1 MQSRR
6 AFLAAAAAT
15 PLLYP
20 VVKHATTRTPTP
32 LPVDDGRRLPNVAL
46 ETHDGRQVRF
56 YDDLVKD
63 RLVVV
68 NMMYANCSNLCPP
81 NTANLMRVQ
90 EALQDHMGEDVFMY
104 SLTLQPAIDKPLD
117 LRRYMDKFDIKPGWT
132 FLTGEPAHVELLR
145 RRLGFYTLDAAAD
158 ADLKQHTGMLRIGH
172 DARDRWSM
180 IPALATP
187 RQIVNAISGYLA

>member
-1 MQSRR
+1 MKSRR

-20 VVKHATTRTPTP
+20 VLKHAGSRTPDP
-32 LPVDDGRRLPNVAL
+32 LPADDGRRLPNVTL
-46 ETHDGRQVRF
+46 ETHEGRQVRF

-81 NTANLMRVQ
+81 NTANLLQVQ
-90 EALQDHMGEDVFMY
+90 EALREHMGKDVFMY

-180 IPALATP
+180 IPALASP
-187 RQIVNAISGYLA
+187 RQIVNSISNYM